1 MHQELSKEN
10 VKVIWQQQ
18 AYIDTMK
25 TGFDNAEHR
34 ADTISIDVKN
44 LHVKM
49 DRAIS
54 TLHNQGQKLEQ
65 LEKSMVEFHQK
76 CNHNIKWNIK
86 AIERQ
91 DNVSIYKMEQ
101 ELKNLVG
108 DMEELKTHV
117 LLLLSKIDPM
127 CVGGVREA
135 RAES

>member
-1 MHQELSKEN
+1 MYQELSKQT
-10 VKVIWQQQ
+10 VGVVWQQQ
-18 AYIDTMK
+18 AYIDTVK

-34 ADTISIDVKN
+34 ADTIGIDVKS

-54 TLHNQGQKLEQ
+54 TLHNQGHKLEQ
-65 LEKSMVEFHQK
+65 LEKSMVEFHEK
-76 CNHNIKWNIK
+76 CNHNIHWNIK

-91 DNVSIYKMEQ
+91 NNVSIYKMEQ

-117 LLLLSKIDPM
+117 LLFLSKIDQM
-127 CVGGVREA
+127 CVGGVSETS
-135 RAES
+135 AES

>member
-1 MHQELSKEN
+1 MHQDLSKEN

-18 AYIDTMK
+18 ASIDTMK
-25 TGFDNAEHR
+25 TGFDNAER
-34 ADTISIDVKN
+34 KADTINIDVKN

-49 DRAIS
+49 DRVMS
-54 TLHNQGQKLEQ
+54 TVHTQGRKLEE

>member
-1 MHQELSKEN
+1 MYQELSKQN
-10 VKVIWQQQ
+10 VGVLWQQQ
-18 AYIDTMK
+18 AYIDTVK

-34 ADTISIDVKN
+34 ADTIGIDVKS
-44 LHVKM
+44 LHAKM

-54 TLHNQGQKLEQ
+54 TLHNQGHKLEQ

-91 DNVSIYKMEQ
+91 DNVSIYKIQKQLE
-101 ELKNLVG
+101 NLVG

-117 LLLLSKIDPM
+117 SNNLMKIDQMFLGRVSEPS
-127 CVGGVREA
+127 A
-135 RAES
+135 DS

>member
-1 MHQELSKEN
+1 MYQELSKQT
-10 VKVIWQQQ
+10 VGVVWQQQ
-18 AYIDTMK
+18 AYIDTVK

-34 ADTISIDVKN
+34 ADTIGIDVKS
-44 LHVKM
+44 LHAKM

-54 TLHNQGQKLEQ
+54 TLHNQGHKLEQ

-117 LLLLSKIDPM
+117 LLFLSKIDQM
-127 CVGGVREA
+127 CVGGVSETS
-135 RAES
+135 AES